1 LSPGDNGCEIDRIM
15 KPVAL
20 KAVPRT
26 LTRRGGVKK
35 LRQQG
40 RIPAILYGPRITPL
54 NLELNAHEVETVV
67 HHSPTENI
75 LLDLSVEGDS
85 RSQRL
90 ALVQV
95 IQHHPLSGRVLHV
108 DLHEVNETEKVT
120 IAVPVEA
127 LGEAAGVKAGGIL
140 EHVLFK
146 LKVRAL
152 LKDLPDQIVVDVS
165 HLEIGQAV
173 HIGEIT
179 APAGVEILGD
189 KKISVLAV
197 AAPAAEV
204 VEVAPVE
211 GEALAEPEVIREKKE
226 EGEGEEEAPDAAAK
240 TPAKPG
246 EKTAEK
252 APAKE
257 AEKKPEKKPEK
268 KK

>member
-1 LSPGDNGCEIDRIM
+1 M

-20 KAVPRT
+20 KAAPRT

-40 RIPAILYGPRITPL
+40 RVPAILYGPRISAQ

-75 LLDLSVEGDS
+75 LLDLNVEGDA

-95 IQHHPLSGRVLHV
+95 IQHHPLSGRILHV

-127 LGEAAGVKAGGIL
+127 EGEAVGVKAGGIL

-152 LKDLPDQIVVDVS
+152 LKDLPDRITVDVS
-165 HLEIGQAV
+165 HLEIGQAI

-179 APAGVEILGD
+179 PPPNVDILGD

-226 EGEGEEEAPDAAAK
+226 EGEGEEEGAAPAAK

-246 EKTAEK
+246 EKPAEK
-252 APAKE
+252 APPAKE

-268 KK
+268 KADKKK